1 VDVREPRISDVTAPS
16 SVRTRRTF
24 DGSAV
29 AVATSLMNVAAYGFT
44 MLAARIIGPVQYGAF
59 VACLSLLIVVQV
71 VALGLQAT
79 AARRIAVD
87 HGNVAAIEQAILAL
101 NLKVSL
107 AVGTLLCVLV
117 PVINV
122 LLNLDSL
129 VTAAVVAL
137 AAVPLTMGGG
147 QAGILQGERRWGAL
161 ALFYLAGGVPRL
173 VIGVALILWRPDAS
187 SAVLAVGVGY
197 LFPLLVGWWALRHRR
212 IPDVDAPEHSARA
225 MLVESAHNAQV
236 LFAYFALSSVD
247 IVLARHVLSEHDAG
261 LYAAGLIMAK
271 VMLFLPQFVVVIAF
285 PDMATPEGRR
295 RALVR
300 SLIVVAALGA
310 VAVVAARVL
319 SGVAM
324 VFVGGDDF
332 AEVEDL
338 LWVYAVLGTVL
349 AMLQLQVYAVLA
361 RQGRRSVF
369 LVWGALV
376 ALVVLGSR
384 TESLG
389 GLVTVVVAMDGT
401 LLAVL
406 TVASLRIARRAGASV
421 GGVVPAASG
430 TD

>member
-1 VDVREPRISDVTAPS
+1 MTAPS

-29 AVATSLMNVAAYGFT
+29 AVATSVMNVATYGFT
-44 MLAARIIGPVQYGAF
+44 MLAARLIGPSQYGAF

-87 HGNVAAIEQAILAL
+87 QGNVAAIERAILAL
-101 NLKVSL
+101 TTKVSL
-107 AVGTLLCVLV
+107 AVGLVLCLLI
-117 PVINV
+117 PAIDA

-129 VTAAVVAL
+129 LTATVVAL
-137 AAVPLTMGGG
+137 AAVPLTMAGG

-161 ALFYLAGGVPRL
+161 AVFYLAGGIPRL
-173 VIGVALILWRPDAS
+173 VVGTAVIVWRPDAT
-187 SAVLAVGVGY
+187 SAILSVGIGY
-197 LFPLLVGWWALRHRR
+197 LFPLVVGWWALRHRR
-212 IPDVDAPEHSARA
+212 TPEVAAPEHSARA

-247 IVLARHVLSEHDAG
+247 IVLARQVLDEHDAG

-285 PDMATPEGRR
+285 PDMATPESRR

-300 SLIVVAALGA
+300 SLVAVGALGGL
-310 VAVVAARVL
+310 AVVAAELL

-324 VFVGGDDF
+324 VFVGGSDF
-332 AEVEDL
+332 AEVERL
-338 LWVYAVLGTVL
+338 LWVFALLGTVL

-361 RQGRRSVF
+361 RQGRRSVV
-369 LVWGALV
+369 LVWAALMALV
-376 ALVVLGSR
+376 AIGSQVH
-384 TESLG
+384 SLD
-389 GLVTVVVAMDGT
+389 GLVTVVVAVDAA
-401 LLAVL
+401 LLVVL
-406 TVASLRIARRAGASV
+406 TVASLRIARQA
-421 GGVVPAASG
+421 PATPPAPEPVA
-430 TD
+430 